1 MVIATSQKQARVVH
15 QQQSLFTNLTVAE
28 NISLADLPTRAG
40 PGFRT
45 VDGLS
50 MLIGQADHAFRR
62 FFGAVPP
69 RGQADAEL
77 RARIL
82 A

>member
-1 MVIATSQKQARVVH
+1 TDFLNAAKA
-15 QQQSLFTNLTVAE
+15 A
-28 NISLADLPTRAG
+28 
-40 PGFRT
+40 GFRT
-45 VDGLS
+45 VDGLA

-69 RGQADAEL
+69 RGEADVDL
-77 RARIL
+77 RARLL